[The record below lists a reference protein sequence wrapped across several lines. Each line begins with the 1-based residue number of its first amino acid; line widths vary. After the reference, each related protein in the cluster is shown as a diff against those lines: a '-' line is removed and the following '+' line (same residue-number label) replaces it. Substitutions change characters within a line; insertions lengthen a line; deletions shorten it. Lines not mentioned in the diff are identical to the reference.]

1 MKSFVESCKTGLF
14 AVILSGLMALIGG
27 FVAVPLF
34 LSLKVYFS
42 SEIGS
47 LPEAWVV
54 ETSLFIVTLISAV
67 SVAVIRFFFTRYKAQ
82 WIDWLLMVGAANALC
97 VWLGWEILSAILLW
111 EAVIVLLAFNAFW
124 LGSLFLSL
132 VAFALIKT
140 LWQQKIT
147 ILKTLWEIAISL
159 LTLVC
164 WLMLSAWKCF
174 LPNFKQA
181 HQTLLSRH

>member
-14 AVILSGLMALIGG
+14 ALILSGLTALIGG

-82 WIDWLLMVGAANALC
+82 WIDWLLMVGVVNIL
-97 VWLGWEILSAILLW
+97 VVLLGWEILSEILLE
-111 EAVIVLLAFNAFW
+111 EAATVLLTFNALW

-132 VAFALIKT
+132 VLFALIKT
-140 LWQQKIT
+140 LWQQKTT
-147 ILKTLWEIAISL
+147 ILKALWQITISL
-159 LTLVC
+159 LTLVY